1 MIHTRDCPASNSWKM
16 CEDSKRPMDEAGER
30 HRLKPEVKNC
40 TINTEKNLVWIPIRN
55 WVTKPNTIDKP
66 AVWPLLKWLMYIT
79 NINLKIVTCSA
90 CNLVS
95 TSDKKILCVKKS
107 ESKKPCHQSNLYRI
121 WSNVTRNNIYCGE
134 ANLFTLKHIIS
145 NFHFYTSSMNW

>member
-55 WVTKPNTIDKP
+55 
-66 AVWPLLKWLMYIT
+66 
-79 NINLKIVTCSA
+79 
-90 CNLVS
+90 
-95 TSDKKILCVKKS
+95 
-107 ESKKPCHQSNLYRI
+107 
-121 WSNVTRNNIYCGE
+121 
-134 ANLFTLKHIIS
+134 
-145 NFHFYTSSMNW
+145 